1 MNRIKMKR
9 IKMKK
14 FIVLWLIAVAVIL
27 ELILPKPLGTVIPLI
42 ILVPVVIY
50 IVIDII
56 KNGIQWKNE

>member
-1 MNRIKMKR
+1 
-9 IKMKK
+9 MKK

>member
-1 MNRIKMKR
+1 MKR

-27 ELILPKPLGTVIPLI
+27 ELILPKPLGMVIPLI